1 MAVPEND
8 EAVTP
13 LELRRA
19 AMDLLARREHSAEEL
34 SQKLQKRWRGRP
46 VVSDDLEGVLQ
57 SLALEGLQPGVAW
70 PGGVWT
76 ANCDGCLSDVGTIDL
91 MQAGVGVLEIT
102 YTVEGLCGDA
112 QSVAMEVVGCDVE
125 IVNVFSPNGD
135 EQNDELVFKY
145 LTSFPGNQ
153 LTIFDRWGNL
163 VYQKSNYGNN
173 WRAEDV
179 AEGTYY
185 YVLTIPGKDDLTGSF
200 TLVR

>member
-1 MAVPEND
+1 MAYIIDDVCVDSDEIEVVVVPQADATVNLPD
-8 EAVTP
+8 WVC
-13 LELRRA
+13 
-19 AMDLLARREHSAEEL
+19 
-34 SQKLQKRWRGRP
+34 
-46 VVSDDLEGVLQ
+46 
-57 SLALEGLQPGVAW
+57 LALEGLQPGVAW

-76 ANCDGCLSDVGTIDL
+76 ANCDGCLSDIGTIDL

-102 YTVEGLCGDA
+102 YTVEGLCGDS
-112 QSVAMEVVGCDVE
+112 QTVAMEVVGCDVE

-135 EQNDELVFKY
+135 EQNDELVFMY

-173 WRAEDV
+173 WRAEGV